1 MDIDFQFAL
10 FLRERASELH
20 PEHTGWL
27 EELTSKQS
35 QGSGRLCCVPV
46 STSAVMSQ
54 GSGRLCN
61 VSLLT
66 SAVMSQFLG
75 KPHMHKFECKGEMGR
90 EEKRA
95 SLSLPTPEPRNISSV
110 VIELGGERAKAPPC
124 NLSSAELTELLNR
137 LCWSHMGQGCP
148 CFYYKNS
155 KTHHS

>member
-1 MDIDFQFAL
+1 MDINFQFAL

-35 QGSGRLCCVPV
+35 QGLGWLCCVPV

-54 GSGRLCN
+54 GSRRLCL
-61 VSLLT
+61 SHSRPLLWCHNSWENLT
-66 SAVMSQFLG
+66 CTKLSVRRNLERREKGFFIPSHSWA
-75 KPHMHKFECKGEMGR
+75 KKHKQCGH
-90 EEKRA
+90 RA
-95 SLSLPTPEPRNISSV
+95 
-110 VIELGGERAKAPPC
+110 GGERAKAPPC
-124 NLSSAELTELLNR
+124 ILSSVELTELLNR

>member
-1 MDIDFQFAL
+1 M
-10 FLRERASELH
+10 
-20 PEHTGWL
+20 
-27 EELTSKQS
+27 
-35 QGSGRLCCVPV
+35 LCPSLDLCLK
-46 STSAVMSQ
+46 MSQ